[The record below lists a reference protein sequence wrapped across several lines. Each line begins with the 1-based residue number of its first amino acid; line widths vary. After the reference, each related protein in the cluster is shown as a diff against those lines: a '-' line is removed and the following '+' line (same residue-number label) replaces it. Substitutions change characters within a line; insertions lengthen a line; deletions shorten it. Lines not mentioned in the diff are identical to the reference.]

1 MTSLCKI
8 PDTNTVGGSSLFSP
22 LGVVKEA
29 EWALVARKFVRG
41 GRT

>member
-8 PDTNTVGGSSLFSP
+8 PDTNTVGVFSFSP